1 MIAGPEGTRREGL
14 RLLTQRERIPRRFRH
29 WQL

>member
-1 MIAGPEGTRREGL
+1 LLEPKLPGERAQ
-14 RLLTQRERIPRRFRH
+14 LLTQRERNPRSFRH